1 VGSVGFPEIT
11 VIVILALFVLGPD
24 RLPQAAR
31 SIGKA
36 LAEFRR
42 LTDGARRDLEEAID
56 TTELRNTFNEIK
68 GTVDSMNP
76 RRVVTDS
83 LRSVDSGGSG
93 DSSTRSMFQDS
104 PDIDN
109 NAFPSA
115 DDAVRPAA
123 SLIPPPDADVP
134 EADSAHGGFVI
145 TDAPVARVA
154 APSVPSGFHDVL
166 LDDEPGTN

>member
-1 VGSVGFPEIT
+1 LIVGSVGFSEIT
-11 VIVILALFVLGPD
+11 VIVILALFILGPD

-56 TTELRNTFNEIK
+56 TTELRSTLNEIK

-76 RRVVTDS
+76 RRVVADS
-83 LRSVDSGGSG
+83 LRSVDLGGGSVQEASDTNG
-93 DSSTRSMFQDS
+93 SSSS
-104 PDIDN
+104 
-109 NAFPSA
+109 SA
-115 DDAVRPAA
+115 AALPAA
-123 SLIPPPDADVP
+123 SLIPPPDADVA
-134 EADSAHGGFVI
+134 EADSGQNGFVV
-145 TDAPVARVA
+145 TDAPVARAA
-154 APSVPSGFHDVL
+154 APSIPTGFHDVL